1 MKRPVVGR
9 SLKNAT
15 PGVALIEI
23 EIGPAC
29 QYEFVIGPAL
39 QEETPA
45 VTLNSAKEPVAIR
58 IADRVRLPPFVLPFH
73 PDIQLHDQPWCIRI
87 GLERAVHAQE
97 LLL

>member
-1 MKRPVVGR
+1 MKRPIVGR
-9 SLKNAT
+9 SLKNAI

-45 VTLNSAKEPVAIR
+45 VTLNFAK
-58 IADRVRLPPFVLPFH
+58 
-73 PDIQLHDQPWCIRI
+73 
-87 GLERAVHAQE
+87 
-97 LLL
+97 